1 MCLAVPAKVI
11 DKLDMLA
18 TIEVEGVTR
27 QVSLMLLPDANVG
40 DYVLV
45 HAGFAIQLIDEE
57 SAKQTLELLRE
68 LIQV

>member
-18 TIEVEGVTR
+18 TIEVEGVAR